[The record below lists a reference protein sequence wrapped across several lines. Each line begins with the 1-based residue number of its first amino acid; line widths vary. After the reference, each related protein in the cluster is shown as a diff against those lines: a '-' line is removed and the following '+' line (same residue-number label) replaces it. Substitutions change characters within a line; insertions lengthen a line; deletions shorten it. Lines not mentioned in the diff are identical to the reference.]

1 MPPLALWAGTKS
13 VGTANILTKERTSH
27 IATSCSFHSL
37 LVSVTTTE
45 AAAAAADTD
54 EVHPAVAAYD
64 DHVARAVIPFAD
76 ACDALGGLGD
86 TGANIKATW
95 SGIRSVIVI
104 GTKCKKP
111 ADVPAALT
119 PHLKPTQDAI
129 GKIRTARLDRS
140 YDWHIK
146 AMVEMLQSVSWVVM
160 SAPPAPTSFVKETV
174 GSTDFWANKIRK
186 EYKGKDEKQIDFCD
200 KLKALILDLADYL
213 KNHHLSGLSWNP
225 RGVELTDAVVAD
237 VAAAAAPAKAAPAP
251 PAAGGG
257 GTANI
262 MAELSKKQTQDGSS
276 AATGL
281 KKVTKDMQTWRKE
294 YKKDPVDD
302 GLAKK
307 AAAVSLSAS
316 DPTAAAKSKGHKTRG
331 PPVFEY
337 QDRGFKWCIE
347 NQTKDTNPNGL
358 LNLEVKDPKQQA
370 YVYNCEGATIQ
381 ITGKIKSIILDK
393 CTRCNLVFDS
403 AISACEI
410 VNCKSVQIQVKSTC
424 PSFSID
430 KTDGCLVYLS
440 KESIPITTFVTS
452 KSSEM
457 NVSWPDENDEMKEAP
472 IPEQFQHKLVNGSIT
487 SDVSDLYH

>member
-1 MPPLALWAGTKS
+1 M
-13 VGTANILTKERTSH
+13 
-27 IATSCSFHSL
+27 
-37 LVSVTTTE
+37 
-45 AAAAAADTD
+45 
-54 EVHPAVAAYD
+54 
-64 DHVARAVIPFAD
+64 
-76 ACDALGGLGD
+76 
-86 TGANIKATW
+86 
-95 SGIRSVIVI
+95 
-104 GTKCKKP
+104 
-111 ADVPAALT
+111 
-119 PHLKPTQDAI
+119 
-129 GKIRTARLDRS
+129 
-140 YDWHIK
+140 
-146 AMVEMLQSVSWVVM
+146 EMLQSVSWVVM
-160 SAPPAPTSFVKETV
+160 TAPPAPTSFIKETV

-186 EYKGKDEKQIDFCD
+186 EYKGKDEKQVDFCD
-200 KLKALILDLADYL
+200 KLKALILDLAAYV
-213 KNHHLSGLSWNP
+213 KEHHLSGLSWNP

-237 VAAAAAPAKAAPAP
+237 VATDAAAAPAKATPSP
-251 PAAGGG
+251 AGGG
-257 GTANI
+257 GGMANI

-316 DPTAAAKSKGHKTRG
+316 APAAAAKAKGPKARG

-370 YVYNCEGATIQ
+370 YIYNCEGATVQ
-381 ITGKIKSIILDK
+381 VTGKIKSIILDK
-393 CTRCNLVFDS
+393 CTRCNLVFDT
-403 AISACEI
+403 AISAVEI
-410 VNCKSVQIQVKSTC
+410 VNCKSCQIQVKNTC

-430 KTDGCLVYLS
+430 KTDGCLIYLS
-440 KESIPITTFVTS
+440 KESIPVTTFVTS

>member
-1 MPPLALWAGTKS
+1 MQHIFVFHHLFVSATATHGSDPHLA
-13 VGTANILTKERTSH
+13 
-27 IATSCSFHSL
+27 SL
-37 LVSVTTTE
+37 P
-45 AAAAAADTD
+45 AAAAADADAD

-64 DHVARAVIPFAD
+64 EHVARAVIPFAD

-95 SGIRSVIVI
+95 AGVRSVIVI

-111 ADVPAALT
+111 SDVPAALT

-129 GKIRTARLDRS
+129 GKIRTARLDRT

-146 AMVEMLQSVSWVVM
+146 AIMEMLQSVSWVVM

-174 GSTDFWANKIRK
+174 GSADFWANKIRK

-200 KLKALILDLADYL
+200 KLKALILDLAAYL
-213 KNHHLSGLSWNP
+213 KEHHLSGLSWNP
-225 RGVELTDAVVAD
+225 RGVELTDAFVAD
-237 VAAAAAPAKAAPAP
+237 VAAPAKAAPASAP
-251 PAAGGG
+251 ASAPAPAAGGSG
-257 GTANI
+257 GGMANI
-262 MAELSKKQTQDGSS
+262 MAELAKKQTQDGSS

-307 AAAVSLSAS
+307 AASVSLSAS
-316 DPTAAAKSKGHKTRG
+316 APAAAAKAKGPKARG

-358 LNLEVKDPKQQA
+358 INLEVKDPKQQA
-370 YVYNCEGATIQ
+370 YIYNCEGATVQ
-381 ITGKIKSIILDK
+381 VTGKIKSIILDK
-393 CTRCNLVFDS
+393 CTRCNLVFDT
-403 AISACEI
+403 AISAVEI
-410 VNCKSVQIQVKSTC
+410 VNCKSCQIQVKNTC

>member
-1 MPPLALWAGTKS
+1 MGFIIVRAARPS
-13 VGTANILTKERTSH
+13 
-27 IATSCSFHSL
+27 SC
-37 LVSVTTTE
+37 VPT
-45 AAAAAADTD
+45 AAAADDD

-64 DHVARAVIPFAD
+64 QHVARTVIPFAD

-86 TGANIKATW
+86 TGANIKTTW
-95 SGIRSVIVI
+95 SGVRSVIVI

-111 ADVPAALT
+111 SNVPAALT

-129 GKIRTARLDRS
+129 GKIRTSRLDRN

-146 AMVEMLQSVSWVVM
+146 AIMEMLQSVSWVVM
-160 SAPPAPTSFVKETV
+160 TAPPAPTSFIKETV

-186 EYKGKDEKQIDFCD
+186 EYKGKDEKQVDFCD
-200 KLKALILDLADYL
+200 KLKALILDLAAYV
-213 KNHHLSGLSWNP
+213 KEHHLSGLSWNP

-237 VAAAAAPAKAAPAP
+237 VATDAAAAPAKATPSP
-251 PAAGGG
+251 AGGG
-257 GTANI
+257 GGMANI

-316 DPTAAAKSKGHKTRG
+316 APAAAAKAKGPKARG

-370 YVYNCEGATIQ
+370 YIYNCEGATVQ
-381 ITGKIKSIILDK
+381 VTGKIKSIILDK
-393 CTRCNLVFDS
+393 CTRCNLVFDT
-403 AISACEI
+403 AISAVEI
-410 VNCKSVQIQVKSTC
+410 VNCKSCQIQVKNTC

-430 KTDGCLVYLS
+430 KTDGCLIYLS
-440 KESIPITTFVTS
+440 KESIPVTTFVTS

>member
-1 MPPLALWAGTKS
+1 MMDNQKCVLIPFIS
-13 VGTANILTKERTSH
+13 CSH
-27 IATSCSFHSL
+27 IHVHAPLVTGPLISLRSFL
-37 LVSVTTTE
+37 RLP
-45 AAAAAADTD
+45 AGDTD

-64 DHVARAVIPFAD
+64 EHVTQTVIPFAD

-86 TGANIKATW
+86 TGANIRATW
-95 SGIRSVIVI
+95 SGIRAVIVI
-104 GTKCKKP
+104 GTRCKKP

-129 GKIRTARLDRS
+129 GKIRAARLDRA
-140 YDWHIK
+140 YDWHVK
-146 AMVEMLQSVSWVVM
+146 AVVEMLQSVSWVVM

-186 EYKGKDEKQIDFCD
+186 EYRGKDDKQIDFCD
-200 KLKALILDLADYL
+200 KIKALILDLAAYV
-213 KNHHLSGLSWNP
+213 KEHHLSGLSWNP

-237 VAAAAAPAKAAPAP
+237 VAAAAAAAPAPAAVPAKAAG
-251 PAAGGG
+251 AGGG
-257 GTANI
+257 GMVNI
-262 MAELSKKQTQDGSS
+262 MAELAKKKTQDGSS

-294 YKKDPVDD
+294 FKKDSVGD
-302 GLAKK
+302 GLAEK
-307 AAAVSLSAS
+307 AAAVSLGASA
-316 DPTAAAKSKGHKTRG
+316 PPAVAAKAKGPKARG
-331 PPVFEY
+331 PPVFQY

-370 YVYNCEGATIQ
+370 YVYNCEGATVQ
-381 ITGKIKSIILDK
+381 ITGKIKSIVLDK
-393 CTRCNLVFDS
+393 CTRCNLVFDT

-410 VNCKSVQIQVKSTC
+410 VNCKSVQIQVKNTC

-440 KESIPITTFVTS
+440 KESIPNTTFVTS

-472 IPEQFQHKLVNGSIT
+472 IPEQFQHKLINGSIT